1 MIEVRVFR
9 AIDDPDACQKYIDG
23 HRRILEI
30 HGVTKITSYKHDW
43 MNDKHTMVILVEE
56 QESKRVLGGARLQ
69 LRRSG
74 MSLPIELAL
83 YKYDEKI
90 LNMVRDA
97 ELNGG
102 TSELCGLWNSMEVAG
117 MGIGSYILSRI
128 GAAISSQ
135 LPITSIFVLCSPVT
149 VRMGRRV
156 GAVVESTLG
165 NNGLFYY
172 PKDDLIATAMLL
184 SDCDTLVNA
193 DASERELIFD
203 LRANPI
209 QSRLERGPKGQF
221 ELNYDLV
228 INQLDYHDI
237 SNK

>member
-1 MIEVRVFR
+1 MIGIRVFR
-9 AIDDPDACQKYIDG
+9 ATDDPDACQKYIDG

-43 MNDKHTMVILVEE
+43 LEDPHTMIILVEDKE
-56 QESKRVLGGARLQ
+56 QGRVLGGARLQ
-69 LRRSG
+69 LKRSG
-74 MSLPIELAL
+74 ISLPIELAL
-83 YKYDEKI
+83 FKYDSKI
-90 LNMVRDA
+90 LDMVQEA

-156 GAVVESTLG
+156 GAVVERTLG

-172 PKDDLIATAMLL
+172 PKDDLIATAMILA
-184 SDCDTLVNA
+184 DCDTLVNA
-193 DASERELIFD
+193 DASERELIYD
-203 LRANPI
+203 LRATPI
-209 QSRLERGPKGQF
+209 QKRVERGPKGQF
-221 ELNYDLV
+221 ELNYDIL
-228 INQLDYHDI
+228 IRRLDYNGVD
-237 SNK
+237 KK